1 MTTAA
6 TILAEGVESGV
17 SRATLIRLAKALAR
31 NPILIGIYAG
41 AIAKL
46 AGIQAT
52 GVAGQAVDMI
62 AASSVP
68 CALVSMGLA
77 LRRYGFAG
85 DIAASLT
92 ISLLKLVVHP
102 LLVFGLTRVLPM
114 PPVWAG
120 VAVVFAAMPCGVN
133 AYLLATH
140 YRAGVAS
147 AASAVSLSTLISLFT
162 ITFWLYVLGVG

>member
-1 MTTAA
+1 
-6 TILAEGVESGV
+6 
-17 SRATLIRLAKALAR
+17 
-31 NPILIGIYAG
+31 
-41 AIAKL
+41 
-46 AGIQAT
+46 
-52 GVAGQAVDMI
+52 
-62 AASSVP
+62 
-68 CALVSMGLA
+68 
-77 LRRYGFAG
+77 
-85 DIAASLT
+85 
-92 ISLLKLVVHP
+92 VHP